1 MKKATSIVF
10 LIAVSGFLFIYFG
23 CQTQPKKTDGT
34 VLSVANPSSR
44 LPQDVFKS
52 CTISQGDFNSWF
64 ASGKASE
71 NGNVLPA
78 NSVTFGHNNNC
89 DFYKW
94 SWQMFAWMTSP
105 QADKKTV
112 MESQVFYTVTPDSAG
127 IRTLLPHTPGK
138 SLQVTSSITQFGP
151 HNLPTVMD
159 KQGHIF
165 EIEKPTPNIKPML
178 LKGNQRTM
186 ISQVEISPA
195 GKPVFKDPAGQ
206 IIENPKAV
214 LVNKG
219 NFVQEFKATNGKA
232 VFVGANGPIES
243 EEGQASG
250 NSGLM
255 AQNGSLVYY
264 ITMVNDVFAFYLSGA
279 KNGKISGA
287 QFPTTAAQRDSI
299 CAIARANGNTVLP
312 DSNALAIEIKTSWV
326 EASSLP
332 DPQNYI
338 TINAVIPSYN
348 KTDSLWT
355 PTTNPRTVKL
365 AMLGMH
371 VVGSVAGHP
380 EMVWAT
386 FEEKNNAPNAAYQ
399 YLNSDSMVVNVP
411 RDSTGK
417 WTLSSNALDPKPNQA
432 HFTASG
438 NTLIAV
444 KGSTIS
450 ASNSQMSFPWG
461 SAPNVSP
468 NKQDG
473 SSAASNSEVISIN
486 NTVLGML
493 VGNDIRKKYLLVGAT
508 WTSGGA
514 PPTGNSYSTNPTDP
528 GAAIGTSL
536 LANVTMETYKQS
548 NKNSCFTCHR
558 SFTTPNLL
566 PGNLSHVYT
575 DLQPLQGFMML
586 NKNR

>member
-1 MKKATSIVF
+1 MKKATTIVF
-10 LIAVSGFLFIYFG
+10 LLAAASLLSIYFG

-34 VLSVANPSSR
+34 VLSVANSSSR
-44 LPQDVFKS
+44 LAQDAFKS

-64 ASGKASE
+64 AGGKATE
-71 NGNVLPA
+71 NGIVVPA

-105 QADKKTV
+105 LPDKKTV
-112 MESQVFYTVTPDSAG
+112 MESQVFYTVSPADTLG
-127 IRTLLPHTPGK
+127 VRTLIPHTPGK
-138 SLQVTSSITQFGP
+138 PLQVTSSITQFGP

-165 EIEKPTPNIKPML
+165 EVEKPVPNVKPML
-178 LKGNQRTM
+178 LRGTQKIM
-186 ISQVEISPA
+186 ISRVETDAS
-195 GKPVFKDPAGQ
+195 GKHIFKDLAGQ

-219 NFVQEFKATNGKA
+219 NFVQEFKDTKGKS

-243 EEGQASG
+243 EEGQAGGSH
-250 NSGLM
+250 GLM

-279 KNGKISGA
+279 KNGNISGA

-299 CAIARANGNTVLP
+299 CAIARANGNVSLP
-312 DSNALAIEIKTSWV
+312 DSNALAMEIKTSWV

-338 TINAVIPSYN
+338 TIEAVIPSYT

-355 PTTNPRTVKL
+355 PTNNSQTVKL

-399 YLNSDSMVVNVP
+399 YLNSDSVVVTVP
-411 RDSTGK
+411 QDSTGK
-417 WTLSSNALDPKPNQA
+417 WTLSSNALDPNPNQA
-432 HFTASG
+432 HFKAAV
-438 NTLIAV
+438 NTLIAEN
-444 KGSTIS
+444 GFTIS

-468 NKQDG
+468 NREDG

-486 NTVLGML
+486 NSVLGWL
-493 VGNDIRKKYLLVGAT
+493 VGNDIRKNYLLIGAT

-514 PPTGNSYSTNPTDP
+514 PPSGTSYSTNPTDP

-536 LANVTMETYKQS
+536 LANITMETYKQS
-548 NKNSCFTCHR
+548 NQNSCFTCH
-558 SFTTPNLL
+558 SNS
-566 PGNLSHVYT
+566 PGVPTLSPGIISHVYT
-575 DLQPLQGFMML
+575 GITPLFPASA
-586 NKNR
+586 K